1 MAFLCAYS
9 GDCAQQ
15 TPDYPAV
22 LSENAPLPEGAE
34 VSAACFDR
42 MTHVFGAWESRRVPK
57 DLLLDLV
64 FEFTNRDN
72 YRGVALA
79 YSDDVNADALR
90 DCKGSCRLNP

>member
-9 GDCAQQ
+9 GAWAQQ

-22 LSENAPLPEGAE
+22 LKENESLPEGAE
-34 VSAACFDR
+34 VSTACFDR
-42 MTHVFGAWESRRVPK
+42 MNHVFGALESSRVPRG
-57 DLLLDLV
+57 LLLDLSI
-64 FEFTNRDN
+64 EFTNRDN

-79 YSDDVNADALR
+79 YSNDVNADAFR